1 MSERSKMTV
10 KYLVAGAN
18 GQLGQEIV
26 RILQERNEN
35 FVAFNS
41 KELDITNRK
50 LVFSVISDENPDII
64 LDAAA
69 YTKVD
74 FAEKDGKYLNWLV
87 NAEGTKNLADAAET
101 VGATIVYVST
111 DYVFEGLKLTGYLET
126 DAVKPQTEY
135 GRAKIAGEQ
144 AIKQNNSNYYIV
156 RTSWVFGEFGNN
168 FVHTMLKLGDELDEI
183 NVVNDQKGRPT
194 WTKTLAN
201 FLLHL
206 VDSDSEF
213 GVYNL
218 SNDNEATWYEFA
230 VEILKEKNVKVNPV
244 KSSEFPTVAKRP
256 KNSVLSLEKAKSTGF
271 TIPTWQEA
279 LNEYLSRQDK

>member
-1 MSERSKMTV
+1 MTV
-10 KYLVAGAN
+10 KYLVVGAN

-26 RILQERNEN
+26 KLLQERDEN

-41 KELDITNRK
+41 KELDITNRE
-50 LVFSVISDENPDII
+50 LVFSIISGENPDVI

-74 FAEKDGKYLNWLV
+74 VAEEDGKNLNWLV
-87 NAEGTKNLADAAET
+87 NAGGTKNLADAAET
-101 VGATIVYVST
+101 FGATIVYVST
-111 DYVFEGLKLTGYLET
+111 DYVFEGLKLTDYLET
-126 DAVKPQTEY
+126 DEVNPQTEY
-135 GRAKIAGEQ
+135 GRAKLAGEQ
-144 AIKQNNSNYYIV
+144 AIKQRNSHYYIV

-168 FVHTMLKLGDELDEI
+168 FVHTMLQLGDKLDEI

-194 WTKTLAN
+194 WTKTLAD

-206 VDSDSEF
+206 VDSNSEF

-271 TIPTWQEA
+271 IIPTWQEA
-279 LNEYLSRQDK
+279 LNNYLSR

>member
-1 MSERSKMTV
+1 MTV
-10 KYLVAGAN
+10 KYLVVGTN

-26 RILQERNEN
+26 KLLQERDEN

-41 KELDITNRK
+41 KDLDITNRE
-50 LVFSVISDENPDII
+50 LVFSVISGENPDVI

-74 FAEKDGKYLNWLV
+74 LAEEDGKNLNWLV
-87 NAEGTKNLADAAET
+87 NAGGTKNLADAAET
-101 VGATIVYVST
+101 FGATIVYVST
-111 DYVFEGLKLTGYLET
+111 DYVFEGLKLTDYLET
-126 DAVKPQTEY
+126 DEVNPQTEY
-135 GRAKIAGEQ
+135 GRAKLAGEQ
-144 AIKQNNSNYYIV
+144 AIKQRNSHYYIV

-168 FVHTMLKLGDELDEI
+168 FVHTMLQLGDKLDEI

-194 WTKTLAN
+194 WTKTLAD

-206 VDSDSEF
+206 VDSNSEF

-271 TIPTWQEA
+271 IIPTWQEA
-279 LNEYLSRQDK
+279 LNNYLSR

>member
-1 MSERSKMTV
+1 MSKRNKMTV
-10 KYLVAGAN
+10 KYLVVGAN

-50 LVFSVISDENPDII
+50 LVFSVISDENPDVI

-74 FAEKDGKYLNWLV
+74 FAEEDGKYLNWLV

-126 DAVKPQTEY
+126 DAVKPKTEY
-135 GRAKIAGEQ
+135 GRLVNLEITLFIQCLSWATNWMKLMWLM
-144 AIKQNNSNYYIV
+144 IKKADQ
-156 RTSWVFGEFGNN
+156 
-168 FVHTMLKLGDELDEI
+168 LGQRRWLI
-183 NVVNDQKGRPT
+183 
-194 WTKTLAN
+194 
-201 FLLHL
+201 
-206 VDSDSEF
+206 SC
-213 GVYNL
+213 
-218 SNDNEATWYEFA
+218 
-230 VEILKEKNVKVNPV
+230 
-244 KSSEFPTVAKRP
+244 
-256 KNSVLSLEKAKSTGF
+256 F
-271 TIPTWQEA
+271 T
-279 LNEYLSRQDK
+279 

>member
-1 MSERSKMTV
+1 MSKVNKMTV

-50 LVFSVISDENPDII
+50 LVFSVISDENPDVI

-74 FAEKDGKYLNWLV
+74 FAEEDGKYLNWLV

-111 DYVFEGLKLTGYLET
+111 DYVFEGSKLTGYLET

-168 FVHTMLKLGDELDEI
+168 FVHTMLKLGDKLDEI

-279 LNEYLSRQDK
+279 LNEYLSR

>member
-1 MSERSKMTV
+1 MTV
-10 KYLVAGAN
+10 KYLVVGAN

-26 RILQERNEN
+26 KRLQERDEN

-41 KELDITNRK
+41 KELDITNRE
-50 LVFSVISDENPDII
+50 LVFSVISGENPDVI

-74 FAEKDGKYLNWLV
+74 LAEEDGKNLNWLV
-87 NAEGTKNLADAAET
+87 NARGTKNLADAAET
-101 VGATIVYVST
+101 FGATIVYVST
-111 DYVFEGLKLTGYLET
+111 DYVFEGLKLTDYLET
-126 DAVKPQTEY
+126 DEVNPQTEY
-135 GRAKIAGEQ
+135 GRAKLAGEQ
-144 AIKQNNSNYYIV
+144 AIKQRNSHYYIV

-168 FVHTMLKLGDELDEI
+168 FVHTMLQLGDKLDEI

-194 WTKTLAN
+194 WTKTLAD

-206 VDSDSEF
+206 VDSNSEF

-271 TIPTWQEA
+271 IIPTWQEA
-279 LNEYLSRQDK
+279 LNNYLSR

>member
-1 MSERSKMTV
+1 MTV
-10 KYLVAGAN
+10 KYLVVGAN

-26 RILQERNEN
+26 KLLQERDKN

-41 KELDITNRK
+41 KELDITNRE
-50 LVFSVISDENPDII
+50 LVFSVISGENPDVI

-74 FAEKDGKYLNWLV
+74 LAEEDGKNLNWLV
-87 NAEGTKNLADAAET
+87 NAGGTKNLADAAET
-101 VGATIVYVST
+101 FGATIVYVST
-111 DYVFEGLKLTGYLET
+111 DYVFEGLKLTDYLET
-126 DAVKPQTEY
+126 DEVNPQTEY
-135 GRAKIAGEQ
+135 GRAKLAGEQ
-144 AIKQNNSNYYIV
+144 AIKQRNSHYYIV

-168 FVHTMLKLGDELDEI
+168 FVHTMLQLGDKLDEI

-194 WTKTLAN
+194 WTKTLAD

-206 VDSDSEF
+206 VDSNSEF

-256 KNSVLSLEKAKSTGF
+256 KNSVLSLEKTKSTGF
-271 TIPTWQEA
+271 IIPTWQEA
-279 LNEYLSRQDK
+279 LNNYLSR

>member
-1 MSERSKMTV
+1 MTV
-10 KYLVAGAN
+10 KYLVVGAN

-50 LVFSVISDENPDII
+50 LVFSVISDENPDVI

-74 FAEKDGKYLNWLV
+74 FAEEDGKYLNWLV

-126 DAVKPQTEY
+126 DAVKPKTEY
-135 GRAKIAGEQ
+135 GRAKLAGEQ

-168 FVHTMLKLGDELDEI
+168 FVHTMLKLGDKLDEI

-279 LNEYLSRQDK
+279 LNEYLSR

>member
-1 MSERSKMTV
+1 MNKVNKMTV

-50 LVFSVISDENPDII
+50 LVFSVISDENPDVI

-74 FAEKDGKYLNWLV
+74 CAEEDGKYLNWLV

-126 DAVKPQTEY
+126 DAVTPQTEY

-168 FVHTMLKLGDELDEI
+168 FVHTMLKLGDKLDEI

-279 LNEYLSRQDK
+279 LNEYLSR

>member
-1 MSERSKMTV
+1 MGKINKMTV

-50 LVFSVISDENPDII
+50 LVFSVICDENPDVI

-74 FAEKDGKYLNWLV
+74 FAEEDGKYLNWLV

-168 FVHTMLKLGDELDEI
+168 FVHTMLKLGDKLDEI

-279 LNEYLSRQDK
+279 LNEYLSR

>member
-1 MSERSKMTV
+1 MTV
-10 KYLVAGAN
+10 KYLVVGAN

-26 RILQERNEN
+26 NLLQERDEN

-41 KELDITNRK
+41 KELDITNRE
-50 LVFSVISDENPDII
+50 LVFSIISGENPDVI

-74 FAEKDGKYLNWLV
+74 VAEEDGKNLNWLV
-87 NAEGTKNLADAAET
+87 NAGGTKNLADAAET
-101 VGATIVYVST
+101 FGATIVYVST
-111 DYVFEGLKLTGYLET
+111 DYVFEGLKLTDYLET
-126 DAVKPQTEY
+126 DEVNPQTEY
-135 GRAKIAGEQ
+135 GRAKLAGEQ
-144 AIKQNNSNYYIV
+144 AIKQRNSHYYIV

-168 FVHTMLKLGDELDEI
+168 FVHTMLQLGDKLDEI

-194 WTKTLAN
+194 WTKTLAD

-206 VDSDSEF
+206 VDSNSEF

-271 TIPTWQEA
+271 IIPTWQEA
-279 LNEYLSRQDK
+279 LNNYLSR

>member
-1 MSERSKMTV
+1 MTV
-10 KYLVAGAN
+10 KYLVVGAN

-26 RILQERNEN
+26 KLLQERDEN
-35 FVAFNS
+35 FGAFNS
-41 KELDITNRK
+41 KELDITNRE
-50 LVFSVISDENPDII
+50 LVFSVISGENPDVI

-74 FAEKDGKYLNWLV
+74 LAEEDGKNLNWFV
-87 NAEGTKNLADAAET
+87 NAGGTKNLADAAET
-101 VGATIVYVST
+101 FGATIVYVST
-111 DYVFEGLKLTGYLET
+111 DYVFEGLKLTDYLET
-126 DAVKPQTEY
+126 DEVNPQTEY
-135 GRAKIAGEQ
+135 GRAKLAGEQ
-144 AIKQNNSNYYIV
+144 AIKQKNSHYYIV

-168 FVHTMLKLGDELDEI
+168 FVHTMLQLGDKLDEI

-194 WTKTLAN
+194 WTKTLAD

-206 VDSDSEF
+206 VDSNSEF

-271 TIPTWQEA
+271 IIPTWQEA
-279 LNEYLSRQDK
+279 LNNYLSR

>member
-1 MSERSKMTV
+1 MSKVNKMTV

-50 LVFSVISDENPDII
+50 LVFSVISDENPDVI

-74 FAEKDGKYLNWLV
+74 CAEEDGKYLNWLV

-126 DAVKPQTEY
+126 DAVTPQTEY

-168 FVHTMLKLGDELDEI
+168 FVHTMLKLGDKLDEI

-194 WTKTLAN
+194 WTKTLAD

-206 VDSDSEF
+206 VDSNSEF

-279 LNEYLSRQDK
+279 LNEYLSR

>member
-1 MSERSKMTV
+1 MTV
-10 KYLVAGAN
+10 KYLVVGAN

-26 RILQERNEN
+26 KLLQERDEN
-35 FVAFNS
+35 FGAFNS
-41 KELDITNRK
+41 KELDITNRE
-50 LVFSVISDENPDII
+50 LVFSVISGENPDVI

-74 FAEKDGKYLNWLV
+74 LAEEDGKNLNWFV
-87 NAEGTKNLADAAET
+87 NAGGTKNLADAAET
-101 VGATIVYVST
+101 FGATIVYVST
-111 DYVFEGLKLTGYLET
+111 DYVFEGLKLTDYLET
-126 DAVKPQTEY
+126 DEVNPQTEY
-135 GRAKIAGEQ
+135 GRAKLAGEQ
-144 AIKQNNSNYYIV
+144 AIKQRNSHYYIV

-168 FVHTMLKLGDELDEI
+168 FVHTMLQLGDKLDEI

-194 WTKTLAN
+194 WTKTLAD

-206 VDSDSEF
+206 VDSNSEF

-271 TIPTWQEA
+271 IIPTWQEA
-279 LNEYLSRQDK
+279 LNNYLSRLDE